1 MLNFT
6 TARINMVESQ
16 VRPNKVTDPRLIDA
30 LETLPRED
38 FVPPDLRAVAYV
50 DRSLKLGEGRYL
62 LDPMVFARLVLVSE
76 HKGKLNVVTNSVIS
90 TTAEF

>member
-62 LDPMVFARLVLVSE
+62 LDPMVFARLVQAADPQPRQATGRWPI
-76 HKGKLNVVTNSVIS
+76 K
-90 TTAEF
+90 AMYFR